1 MAAINT
7 HFEKRLYP
15 AVDVAD
21 KQSCRPD
28 FTVALYPGHMLEHT
42 SKPFEL
48 NPYVRVASQTPPT
61 FLIQAEDDPID
72 DVENSLVYYAA
83 LKKVGVPVDG
93 TASLSANITTT
104 VGEIRR

>member
-1 MAAINT
+1 VAAINT

-28 FTVALYPGHMLEHT
+28 FAVALYPGHMLEHT